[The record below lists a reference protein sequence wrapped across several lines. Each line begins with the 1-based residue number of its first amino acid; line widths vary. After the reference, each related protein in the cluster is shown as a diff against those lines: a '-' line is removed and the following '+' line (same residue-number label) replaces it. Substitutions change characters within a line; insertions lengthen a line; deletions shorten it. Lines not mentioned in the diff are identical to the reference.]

1 MLSRPAGVCGPWL
14 AAPLALL
21 AAVPGPADAKAP
33 PAGFAASAAPAAPP
47 HPADGSIFNVA
58 TAYAPLITGTRAR
71 NVGDIVTI
79 VLTET
84 TTTSKSVTTKQ
95 SRGGNEAL
103 TPPTVGPFS
112 FNPNALNAG
121 ATSSFSGAGNTAQ
134 TNALNGTIAVTVAE
148 VRPNGVLLVRGQKQM
163 MFSQGN
169 EWITITGLIRA
180 TDIDPTADT
189 ISSAQVADAH
199 IEYSGN
205 GTIQRSGREGW
216 LYRVFNILSP
226 F

>member
-1 MLSRPAGVCGPWL
+1 MV
-14 AAPLALL
+14 
-21 AAVPGPADAKAP
+21 
-33 PAGFAASAAPAAPP
+33 APALFPF
-47 HPADGSIFNVA
+47 HVA
-58 TAYAPLITGTRAR
+58 EYPLSNCRLA
-71 NVGDIVTI
+71 
-79 VLTET
+79 
-84 TTTSKSVTTKQ
+84 K
-95 SRGGNEAL
+95 
-103 TPPTVGPFS
+103 
-112 FNPNALNAG
+112 
-121 ATSSFSGAGNTAQ
+121 SSFSGAGNAAQ

-169 EWITITGLIRA
+169 EWITVTGLIREA
-180 TDIDPTADT
+180 DIDPTADT
-189 ISSAQVADAH
+189 ISSAQLADAH